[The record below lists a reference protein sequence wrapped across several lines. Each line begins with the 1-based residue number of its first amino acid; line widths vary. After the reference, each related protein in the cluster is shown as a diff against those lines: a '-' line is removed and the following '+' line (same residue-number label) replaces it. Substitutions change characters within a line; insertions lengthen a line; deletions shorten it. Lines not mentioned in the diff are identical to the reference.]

1 MVSPAEWGPSTW
13 ELLHGI
19 AERVGFQ
26 TIKILEEDER
36 VSLQYALKHL
46 DELLPCPLCQ
56 GHYRE
61 WLKKRPVD
69 TWIKKSGG
77 LLQEAMR
84 KWVYDLHENVNG
96 FKSIVSPLMI
106 EDLPAIYHSVDL
118 REKAT
123 VLKNLF
129 QRGLAV
135 GAFRAEYWKL
145 TWRHLDTV
153 VRLLT

>member
-46 DELLPCPLCQ
+46 DELLPCPMCQ

-69 TWIKKSGG
+69 AWIKKSGG

-96 FKSIVSPLMI
+96 FKSIVSPLVI
-106 EDLPAIYHSVDL
+106 EDLPVIYQSVDL

-123 VLKNLF
+123 ILKNLF

-135 GAFRAEYWKL
+135 
-145 TWRHLDTV
+145 
-153 VRLLT
+153 

>member
-1 MVSPAEWGPSTW
+1 M
-13 ELLHGI
+13 
-19 AERVGFQ
+19 
-26 TIKILEEDER
+26 
-36 VSLQYALKHL
+36 
-46 DELLPCPLCQ
+46 CQ
-56 GHYRE
+56 GQYRE

-69 TWIKKSGG
+69 AWIKKSGG

-96 FKSIVSPLMI
+96 FKSIVSPLVI
-106 EDLPAIYHSVDL
+106 EDLPVIYQSVDL

-123 VLKNLF
+123 ILKNLF